1 MCAWRID
8 QMVDQFNVSYLYKK
22 RGVFYFSKRVP
33 CDVRSYYKSERIV
46 ICLRTKSSVSASRAS
61 KSLYQKLD
69 DYWTSIR
76 LTKMQVPA
84 EHMLLKR
91 PLVNTNSNAPLLSEA
106 LSTYLRL
113 KGEGK
118 DKIFIRAANR
128 NIKYV
133 IELLGNLPIDVYSSK
148 DASKFRDYLLDRGLL
163 ISSVKRIFS
172 SIRSIINLSISEEGI
187 SCINAFSKTYMPEND
202 NVEIRKPIPIID
214 IKHIQSLCRE
224 YDDDL
229 RWLIALLSDT
239 GMRLGEGVGLLKSDI
254 NLNSEI
260 PHIRLIP
267 HPWRRLKTRAS
278 ERCIPLTKE
287 SVWACKR
294 ILEHN
299 KDNLFAFP
307 RYTSSKGCNA
317 NSASAALNK
326 WLKEKLFND
335 YVVHGFRH
343 SFRDRLRAV
352 ECPSEVID
360 QLGGWSLKSIGQGY
374 GKGYKLSILNKWL
387 LKL

>member
-1 MCAWRID
+1 
-8 QMVDQFNVSYLYKK
+8 MVDHLNVSYLYKK

-33 CDVRSYYKSERIV
+33 CDVRSYYKSDRIV
-46 ICLRTKSSVSASRAS
+46 ICLKTKSSVSAIRAS
-61 KSLYQKLD
+61 KSLYQRLD

-84 EHMLLKR
+84 EHLLVSK
-91 PLVNTNSNAPLLSEA
+91 PSVNSHSNAPLLSEA
-106 LSTYLRL
+106 LSTYLKL

-133 IELLGNLPIDVYSSK
+133 IDLLGNLPIDEYSSK
-148 DASKFRDYLLDRGLL
+148 DAAKFRDYLLDRGLL
-163 ISSVKRIFS
+163 VSSVKRIFS

-187 SCINAFSKTYMPEND
+187 SCTNAFSKTYMPENN
-202 NVEIRKPIPIID
+202 NVEIRKPIPKKD
-214 IKHIQSLCRE
+214 IRHIQSLCRE

-229 RWLIALLSDT
+229 RWLVALLSDT

-254 NLNSEI
+254 NLDCEI

-278 ERCIPLTKE
+278 ERYIPLTIQAQ
-287 SVWACKR
+287 WACQR

-299 KDNLFAFP
+299 KDSLFAFP

-326 WLKEKLFND
+326 WMKEKLSKP
-335 YVVHGFRH
+335 YVIHGFRH
-343 SFRDRLRAV
+343 AFRDRLRAV

-360 QLGGWSLKSIGQGY
+360 QLGGWSLRSIGEGY
-374 GKGYKLSILNKWL
+374 GRGYDLDVLYKWNS
-387 LKL
+387 KI